1 MTHTSRPVD
10 DFRRARRQAA
20 LQSVMARLTGHST
33 ELLSFDDVRDKLQL
47 RSSSHR
53 GLQEIP
59 VAAIVGSVG
68 RYNDFTRS
76 FLPRRNS
83 DQERWT
89 RVEEAMVNLVN
100 LPPIEVYQIGQA
112 YFVLD
117 GNHRVSVAR
126 QLGITH
132 LEAYVVEFKTD
143 VSLHPDDRLDELIIK
158 AEYAEFLRSTRFN
171 RIRPEADL
179 RVTAPGRYWQ
189 LETYIEAHRYLLSQ
203 QTEQELSA
211 ETAIH
216 SWYEQVYLPVIEL
229 IREQNILR
237 DFPGRTETDLFL
249 WLLKHRVNLEKQ
261 LGWRIQPEAVVA
273 DLVTEHKPG
282 SKPMMTR
289 VNRALM
295 PEQLETGP
303 PPGQWRQN
311 RVTAR
316 PDERLFADILAP
328 LSGETESWQALDLAL
343 LIAKHEGGRVM
354 GLHVL
359 ASGGQKESEAVR
371 ALKADF
377 ERRCQAAGVPGN
389 LVVETGH
396 IVHQICERARWVDLI
411 VMYPANPPGS
421 NWTSRLNSG
430 SRAIVYRSPRPVLM
444 VPGPVN
450 PRPKQILLAYNGSP
464 KAQEALFVA
473 AYLVD
478 HLSVSL
484 IVLNVPEGSSQTA
497 LLDEVKQYLEPRGI
511 TATYLVTP
519 GDVAGIILATA
530 AVYDCDLILMGGYSA
545 NPLREVVFGCTV
557 DQILYQSPY
566 PTLICR

>member
-1 MTHTSRPVD
+1 
-10 DFRRARRQAA
+10 
-20 LQSVMARLTGHST
+20 
-33 ELLSFDDVRDKLQL
+33 
-47 RSSSHR
+47 
-53 GLQEIP
+53 
-59 VAAIVGSVG
+59 
-68 RYNDFTRS
+68 
-76 FLPRRNS
+76 
-83 DQERWT
+83 
-89 RVEEAMVNLVN
+89 VEEAMVNLIN

-143 VSLHPDDRLDELIIK
+143 VPLHPDDGLDELLIK
-158 AEYAEFLRSTRFN
+158 AEYADFLRSTRFN

-189 LETYIEAHRYLLSQ
+189 LETCIEAQRYLLG
-203 QTEQELSA
+203 QETGQDISA

-216 SWYEQVYLPVIEL
+216 AWYEQVYLPVIEL

-237 DFPGRTETDLFL
+237 DFPDRTETDLFL

-273 DLVTEHKPG
+273 DLVTEHKPQP
-282 SKPMMTR
+282 KPMIAR
-289 VNRALM
+289 VNEKLLGALR
-295 PEQLETGP
+295 PEQLEAGP

-316 PDERLFADILAP
+316 PDERLFADILVP
-328 LSGETESWQALDLAL
+328 LSGEAEGWQALELAL
-343 LIAKHEGGRVM
+343 IVAKYEGGRVM

-359 ASGGQKESEAVR
+359 ASGGQKESEAVQ
-371 ALKADF
+371 ALKVEF
-377 ERRCQAAGVPGN
+377 EQRCQAAGVPGN
-389 LVVETGH
+389 LVVESGQ
-396 IVHQICERARWVDLI
+396 IVPQICERARWVDLI

-430 SRAIVYRSPRPVLM
+430 ARAIVYRSPRPVLM
-444 VPGPVN
+444 VPGPVG

-484 IVLNVPEGSSQTA
+484 IVLHIPEGNSQTDH
-497 LLDEVKQYLEPRGI
+497 LMDVKQYLEPRGI
-511 TATYLVTP
+511 TATYLTTP

-530 AVYDCDLILMGGYSA
+530 AAYECDLLLMGGYSA